1 MVEHLRGQPV
11 VSVGCGAKHTIFVC
25 EDGSAYSCGDGRDG
39 KLGHGDSTCAP
50 HPPRPARA
58 GPRGPTPEGR
68 SLRGAR
74 PRGFARAARVRWARG
89 VGSFSLSA
97 SLSLFGRRTYIY
109 PKHVEA
115 LSEVLHAACGFSHS
129 VAICGEGTLY
139 VWGSASRGQLGV
151 ASGQVRGAPARVQLV
166 RGEGRSV
173 SN

>member
-1 MVEHLRGQPV
+1 MRPPP
-11 VSVGCGAKHTIFVC
+11 A
-25 EDGSAYSCGDGRDG
+25 
-39 KLGHGDSTCAP
+39 
-50 HPPRPARA
+50 PPRPRRA
-58 GPRGPTPEGR
+58 QGADSGGKVVTGRAPAWLRPRRACALGAWRWVVLTKR
-68 SLRGAR
+68 ISLSLRAH
-74 PRGFARAARVRWARG
+74 
-89 VGSFSLSA
+89 
-97 SLSLFGRRTYIY
+97 LFGRRTYIY